1 MIQITIT
8 GNLGADAERKQ
19 INDRMYIAFRMAAK
33 GRRDTTTWVSV
44 LYRDSDKLLQYL
56 KKGQSVLIIGEP
68 SFSLYINNVQLP
80 VQLPALD
87 ISVFAN
93 TLELTGAKDTAQV
106 STQPVQENPSE
117 RLQTGN
123 NGKVS
128 AQPVENDLPF

>member
-19 INDRMYIAFRMAAK
+19 INDRMYIAFRMAVK

-68 SFSLYINNVQLP
+68 SFSLYFNKEQRMT
-80 VQLPALD
+80 LD
-87 ISVFAN
+87 LSVFAN

-123 NGKVS
+123 NGEVS

>member
-19 INDRMYIAFRMAAK
+19 INDRMYIAFRMAVK
-33 GRRDTTTWVSV
+33 GRKDTTTWVSV

-68 SFSLYINNVQLP
+68 SFNLYTNKEQRT
-80 VQLPALD
+80 ALD
-87 ISVFAN
+87 VSVFAN

>member
-19 INDRMYIAFRMAAK
+19 INDRMYIAFRMAVK

-56 KKGQSVLIIGEP
+56 KKEQSELIIGEP
-68 SFSLYINNVQLP
+68 SFNLYVNKEQRMS
-80 VQLPALD
+80 LD

-106 STQPVQENPSE
+106 STQPVQEKPLE
-117 RLQTGN
+117 RQQTGSS
-123 NGKVS
+123 GKVS
-128 AQPVENDLPF
+128 AQPVENNLPF

>member
-1 MIQITIT
+1 MIQITIM

-19 INDRMYIAFRMAAK
+19 INDRTYIAFRMAVK

-56 KKGQSVLIIGEP
+56 KKGQAVLIIGEP
-68 SFSLYINNVQLP
+68 SFNLYINKA
-80 VQLPALD
+80 QLPALD

-106 STQPVQENPSE
+106 STKPVQENPSE

-128 AQPVENDLPF
+128 AQQGEDDLPF

>member
-19 INDRMYIAFRMAAK
+19 INDRTYIAFRMAVK

-68 SFSLYINNVQLP
+68 SFNLYISK

>member
-19 INDRMYIAFRMAAK
+19 INDRTYIAFRMAVK
-33 GRRDTTTWVSV
+33 GRKDTTTWVSV

-68 SFSLYINNVQLP
+68 SFNLYTNKEQRT
-80 VQLPALD
+80 ALD

-106 STQPVQENPSE
+106 STQSVQENPAE

>member
-19 INDRMYIAFRMAAK
+19 INDRMYIAFQMAVK
-33 GRRDTTTWVSV
+33 GRRGTTTWVSV

-56 KKGQSVLIIGEP
+56 KKGQSVMIIGEP
-68 SFSLYINNVQLP
+68 SFNLYINR

-128 AQPVENDLPF
+128 AQPVENDLTF

>member
-19 INDRMYIAFRMAAK
+19 INDRTYIAFRMAVK
-33 GRRDTTTWVSV
+33 GRRDTTIWVSV

-68 SFSLYINNVQLP
+68 SFNLYINRA
-80 VQLPALD
+80 QLPALD

-93 TLELTGAKDTAQV
+93 TLELTGARDTAQV
-106 STQPVQENPSE
+106 STQPVQESPSE
-117 RLQTGN
+117 RQQTGN

>member
-8 GNLGADAERKQ
+8 GNLGADAERKR
-19 INDRMYIAFRMAAK
+19 INDRTYIAFRMAVK

-68 SFSLYINNVQLP
+68 SFNLYVNKEQRMSLE
-80 VQLPALD
+80 

-106 STQPVQENPSE
+106 STQTAQENPSE
-117 RLQTGN
+117 RQQTGN

>member
-19 INDRMYIAFRMAAK
+19 INDRMYIAFRMAVK

-44 LYRDSDKLLQYL
+44 LYRDNDKLLQYL

-68 SFSLYINNVQLP
+68 SFSLYVTKEQRT
-80 VQLPALD
+80 ALD
-87 ISVFAN
+87 VSVFAN

-106 STQPVQENPSE
+106 STQPVQEKPSE
-117 RLQTGN
+117 RQQTGN

>member
-19 INDRMYIAFRMAAK
+19 INDRMYIAFRMAVK

-68 SFSLYINNVQLP
+68 SFKFYVNKER
-80 VQLPALD
+80 LPALD

-106 STQPVQENPSE
+106 STQPAQENPSE
-117 RLQTGN
+117 RQQTGN

>member
-19 INDRMYIAFRMAAK
+19 INDRTYIAFRMAVK

-56 KKGQSVLIIGEP
+56 KKGQSVMIIGEP
-68 SFSLYINNVQLP
+68 SFNLYISKVKF
-80 VQLPALD
+80 PALD

-93 TLELTGAKDTAQV
+93 TLELTGAKDTSQV

-128 AQPVENDLPF
+128 AQPVEDDLPF

>member
-1 MIQITIT
+1 MIQITII

-19 INDRMYIAFRMAAK
+19 INDRTYIAFRMAVK

-68 SFSLYINNVQLP
+68 SFNLYINRA
-80 VQLPALD
+80 QLPALD

-117 RLQTGN
+117 RQQTGN

>member
-19 INDRMYIAFRMAAK
+19 INDRTYIAFRMAVK

-56 KKGQSVLIIGEP
+56 KKWQSVLIIGEP
-68 SFSLYINNVQLP
+68 SFNLYINRA
-80 VQLPALD
+80 QLPALD

-93 TLELTGAKDTAQV
+93 TLELTGARDTAQV
-106 STQPVQENPSE
+106 STQPVQESPSE
-117 RLQTGN
+117 RQQTGN

>member
-1 MIQITIT
+1 MIQITII

-19 INDRMYIAFRMAAK
+19 INDRTYIAFRMAVK
-33 GRRDTTTWVSV
+33 GRRDTTIWVSV

-56 KKGQSVLIIGEP
+56 KKGQSVMIIGEP
-68 SFSLYINNVQLP
+68 SFSLYINKVRLP
-80 VQLPALD
+80 SLD

-117 RLQTGN
+117 RQQMGN

>member
-19 INDRMYIAFRMAAK
+19 INDRMYIAFRMAVK

-44 LYRDSDKLLQYL
+44 LYRDSDKLMQYL

-68 SFSLYINNVQLP
+68 SFNLYTNKEQRT
-80 VQLPALD
+80 ALD
-87 ISVFAN
+87 VSVFAN

-106 STQPVQENPSE
+106 STKPVQENPSE

>member
-19 INDRMYIAFRMAAK
+19 INDKTFIAFRMAVK
-33 GRRDTTTWVSV
+33 GRRGTTTWVSV

-68 SFSLYINNVQLP
+68 SFNLYISK

-106 STQPVQENPSE
+106 SAQPVQENPSE
-117 RLQTGN
+117 RQQTGN

>member
-19 INDRMYIAFRMAAK
+19 INDRTYIAFRMAVK
-33 GRRDTTTWVSV
+33 GRRDTTIWVSV

-56 KKGQSVLIIGEP
+56 KKGQSVMIIGEP
-68 SFSLYINNVQLP
+68 SFSLYINK

-117 RLQTGN
+117 RQKTGN

>member
-19 INDRMYIAFRMAAK
+19 INDRTYIAFHMAVK

-56 KKGQSVLIIGEP
+56 KKGRSVLIIGEP
-68 SFSLYINNVQLP
+68 SFNIYVNKEQRMS
-80 VQLPALD
+80 LD

-93 TLELTGAKDTAQV
+93 TLGLTGAKDTAQV

-117 RLQTGN
+117 RQQTGN

-128 AQPVENDLPF
+128 AQPVEDDLPF

>member
-19 INDRMYIAFRMAAK
+19 INDRTYIAFRMAVK
-33 GRRDTTTWVSV
+33 GHRDTTIWVSV

-56 KKGQSVLIIGEP
+56 KKGQSVMIIGEP
-68 SFSLYINNVQLP
+68 SFSLYINK

-117 RLQTGN
+117 RQQTGN

>member
-19 INDRMYIAFRMAAK
+19 INDRMYIAFRMAVK
-33 GRRDTTTWVSV
+33 GRKDTTTWVSV

-56 KKGQSVLIIGEP
+56 KKGQTVLIIGEP
-68 SFSLYINNVQLP
+68 SFNLYVNKEQRMS
-80 VQLPALD
+80 LD

-93 TLELTGAKDTAQV
+93 TLELTGAKDAAQV
-106 STQPVQENPSE
+106 STKPVQENLSE

>member
-19 INDRMYIAFRMAAK
+19 INDRTYIAFRMAVK

-68 SFSLYINNVQLP
+68 SFNLYVNKEQRMS
-80 VQLPALD
+80 LD

-93 TLELTGAKDTAQV
+93 TFELTGAKDTAQV

-117 RLQTGN
+117 RQQTGN

-128 AQPVENDLPF
+128 TQPIWSDLVF